1 MSKASSRLPEGF
13 APLEPFVDDWA
24 VAGSAARAA
33 RRDDTSAAERQVFYQ
48 AAREFLEPALTLLD
62 AKPLAKLDA
71 KERRLLDLMLT
82 LAHVSIAV
90 EVQRDFEPK
99 HTVMRRYMR
108 ITRTPADLEA

>member
-1 MSKASSRLPEGF
+1 MSKKAPRLPEGF
-13 APLEPFVDDWA
+13 AALEPLVDDWA
-24 VAGSAARAA
+24 IATSAARAA
-33 RRDDTSAAERQVFYQ
+33 RRDDSSAKEQEVFYR
-48 AAREFLEPALTLLD
+48 AAREFLDPALALLD

-71 KERRLLDLMLT
+71 KERRLLDLMMT

-108 ITRTPADLEA
+108 ITKTPADLDA

>member
-1 MSKASSRLPEGF
+1 MSKKASRLPEGF
-13 APLEPFVDDWA
+13 AALEPFVDDWA
-24 VAGSAARAA
+24 IATSAARAA
-33 RRDDTSAAERQVFYQ
+33 RRDDSSAKEQEGFYQ
-48 AAREFLEPALTLLD
+48 AAREFLDPALTLLD
-62 AKPLAKLDA
+62 AKPLDKLDA
-71 KERRLLDLMLT
+71 RERRLLDLMLT